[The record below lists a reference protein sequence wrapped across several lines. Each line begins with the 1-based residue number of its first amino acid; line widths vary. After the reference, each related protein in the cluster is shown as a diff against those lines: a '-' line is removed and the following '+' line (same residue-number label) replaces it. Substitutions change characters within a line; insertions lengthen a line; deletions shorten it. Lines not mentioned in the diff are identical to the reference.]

1 MGMTGPTGS
10 AGIYVYRQDAASGA
24 LSLLHTAGGVL
35 NPSFLALD
43 PRRRW
48 LFSVNEALEHD
59 GQPTGAASSFAIDPA
74 TGGLRFLS
82 RQHTGGG
89 NPCHLCPDPSG
100 RFLLVANH
108 EEGRVSVLRIDAE
121 GRLGALTDVHQHEP
135 TDPTGRRTPHAH
147 FVTPDPTGRFILA
160 SDTGVDRVYVYR
172 LDPATGR
179 LPLNDPPWGETHAGA
194 GPRHLAFHPSGRYVY
209 ANGEAD
215 MTLTPFAFDAERGA
229 LTPLP
234 AASTLPEGESS
245 GSALS
250 TAQVQVHPSG
260 RFVYVSNRGHDSIAV
275 FAVDEGTGR
284 VRRVANES
292 TRGHTPR
299 NFSLDPAGRFLYAAN
314 QNSDTV
320 VCFRVDAHTGRLT
333 PTGEST
339 AVAAPTCVLFAGSAR
354 GPRGAAGA
362 GGAGGA
368 GGPAGQGGV
377 R

>member
-1 MGMTGPTGS
+1 
-10 AGIYVYRQDAASGA
+10 
-24 LSLLHTAGGVL
+24 
-35 NPSFLALD
+35 
-43 PRRRW
+43 
-48 LFSVNEALEHD
+48 
-59 GQPTGAASSFAIDPA
+59 
-74 TGGLRFLS
+74 
-82 RQHTGGG
+82 
-89 NPCHLCPDPSG
+89 
-100 RFLLVANH
+100 VANH
-108 EEGRVSVLRIDAE
+108 EDGRVSVLRIDAE
-121 GRLGALTDVHQHEP
+121 GRLGAVTDVHQHEVTAAGGERP
-135 TDPTGRRTPHAH
+135 PHAH

-160 SDTGVDRVYVYR
+160 TDTGVDRVYVYR

-179 LPLNDPPWGETHAGA
+179 LSLNDPPWGETHAGA

-245 GSALS
+245 GS

-260 RFVYVSNRGHDSIAV
+260 RFVYASNRGHDSIAV

-292 TRGHTPR
+292 TRGRTPR

-320 VCFRVDAHTGRLT
+320 VCFRIDAQTGRLT

-339 AVAAPTCVLFAGSAR
+339 AVPAPTCVLFAG
-354 GPRGAAGA
+354 GPRGQ
-362 GGAGGA
+362 GGQGSPGGA
-368 GGPAGQGGV
+368 GGPGGV